1 MSQLYEACKQCPR
14 DPHLGIISSPPIH
27 GITADNP
34 SFTLQQPTTAAEKYI
49 WIRLI
54 YPIRQFY
61 HFVRDNI
68 CLFFMTSF
76 ITLLCYDRCMAM
88 VLFHWI
94 LMLLWIW
101 SSSTSRSAWNMYHA
115 IYMVMWYISILYL
128 YHVVPCKC
136 QQPCHCKYGPAMSL

>member
-54 YPIRQFY
+54 YPIWQFY
-61 HFVRDNI
+61 YFVRDNI
-68 CLFFMTSF
+68 CLFF
-76 ITLLCYDRCMAM
+76 YDQFYNPA
-88 VLFHWI
+88 
-94 LMLLWIW
+94 LLWQ
-101 SSSTSRSAWNMYHA
+101 MYGNGA
-115 IYMVMWYISILYL
+115 VSLNINA
-128 YHVVPCKC
+128 VVDLKF
-136 QQPCHCKYGPAMSL
+136 QHL